1 MQIASLFARI
11 GLQTDEAKLKSFT
24 SNLKTARQTLVGI
37 GVAVAAA
44 SAAIGKVTSDALN
57 AAAAFNQFEAE
68 TGASAQELQKWQAV
82 AEQTNSSAE
91 AVSSAIRAITQNQ
104 QAIRLGEGD
113 ISGFQLLGIDPRQDP
128 FQILTELRTRTEGL
142 SEAMQRNVLGRLGVG
157 AELLQTIQLSQ
168 EEFDRLAGRAFIISP
183 QAIDTLAQTR
193 GAMAQAAR
201 AVEFLKAQIAVGLAP
216 QLKELSEN
224 LILFIQR
231 NQQAFI
237 RGFQRAFAIVNR
249 FGRAVATA
257 SQAIDSAVRATIGWE
272 AALKILGVALVLL
285 NLKALTGPLGLLTAG
300 FIAMLLVIEDIA
312 VFARGGESAIGRLFD
327 LTPDEAAEKWQ
338 KWADAIKN
346 VVDAIRDFFSPDAWG
361 RFANEPLDETPDLA
375 ATTAQGE
382 RGRIGRFFAELF
394 SRERL
399 QASVRD
405 AMARDF
411 DLQTVGGG
419 GIGPAHGVAIPTT
432 PAAAG
437 TAGTTINN
445 HNTYNIQGPNPEE
458 IAAEVQRI
466 NQRDRNIHDAQ
477 RRGNV
482 VQ

>member
-57 AAAAFNQFEAE
+57 AAAAFKQFEAE
-68 TGASAQELQKWQAV
+68 TGTSAQELQRWQAV

-183 QAIDTLAQTR
+183 QAIETLAQTR

-201 AVEFLKAQIAVGLAP
+201 GIEFLKAQITVGLAP
-216 QLKELSEN
+216 QLKDLSEN

-231 NQQAFI
+231 NQQTFI
-237 RGFQRAFAIVNR
+237 RGFQRAFAVINQ
-249 FGRAVATA
+249 FGRAINTV
-257 SQAIDSAVRATIGWE
+257 SRAIDSAIRATFGWE
-272 AALKILGVALVLL
+272 SALKVLGAAFVLL
-285 NLKALTGPLGLLTAG
+285 NFQALTGPLGLLTAG

-312 VFARGGESAIGRLFD
+312 VYARGGESAIGRLFETFPALERVLSPILND
-327 LTPDEAAEKWQ
+327 LPGFADVLNDIFNASARVNDAAENWG
-338 KWADAIKN
+338 KWATAIERA
-346 VVDAIRDFFSPDAWG
+346 VDALRLLRTEMTERVEFWSDLIGDIRGGEDLDIGG
-361 RFANEPLDETPDLA
+361 RLL
-375 ATTAQGE
+375 E
-382 RGRIGRFFAELF
+382 RGVGINRGAAEALLNQ
-394 SRERL
+394 S
-399 QASVRD
+399 
-405 AMARDF
+405 
-411 DLQTVGGG
+411 
-419 GIGPAHGVAIPTT
+419 
-432 PAAAG
+432 AANNN
-437 TAGTTINN
+437 TTINN
-445 HNTYNIQGPNPEE
+445 NIRVEGVSDPDST
-458 IAAEVQRI
+458 AAAI
-466 NQRDRNIHDAQ
+466 Q
-477 RRGNV
+477 RRLDAYFSGV
-482 VQ
+482 EAQTGFSQE